1 MLHDLRYGMR
11 ILRKNP
17 TFALVAILA
26 LALGTGA
33 NAAIFQLVNAL
44 RLRSLP
50 VEQPNELLSIGI
62 DQHGKGRVGRGYP
75 GRSIFTEPLWQ
86 EIRSQ
91 QQAFASLFAW
101 GNGRWDL
108 SAEGEAGSALW
119 VFGQRGV
126 FQGPWGAAPPRRL
139 LSGARA
145 A

>member
-50 VEQPNELLSIGI
+50 AEQPNELLSIGI
-62 DQHGKGRVGRGYP
+62 DQHGKARVGRGDP
-75 GRSIFTEPLWQ
+75 GGSILTEQLRQ
-86 EIRSQ
+86 GSRSQ
-91 QQAFASLFAW
+91 QRSFEPLVAW
-101 GNGRWDL
+101 
-108 SAEGEAGSALW
+108 
-119 VFGQRGV
+119 
-126 FQGPWGAAPPRRL
+126 
-139 LSGARA
+139 
-145 A
+145 

>member
-50 VEQPNELLSIGI
+50 VEQPNELLSI
-62 DQHGKGRVGRGYP
+62 V
-75 GRSIFTEPLWQ
+75 TEPLWQ

-108 SAEGEAGSALW
+108 SAEGEAVPAFGFYVSGGFFDAL
-119 VFGQRGV
+119 GV
-126 FQGPWGAAPPRRL
+126 HARRSEEHTSEL
-139 LSGARA
+139 QSH
-145 A
+145 